1 LGKRAVSVAQESNLS
16 AEILSAIE
24 NAREYAEGRSIC
36 FDVTTTEDVV
46 TVKQLIAIKMNN

>member
-1 LGKRAVSVAQESNLS
+1 MTVSVFDDKSKQPTSS
-16 AEILSAIE
+16 EILSAIE

-46 TVKQLIAIKMNN
+46 TVKQLIAIKMNY